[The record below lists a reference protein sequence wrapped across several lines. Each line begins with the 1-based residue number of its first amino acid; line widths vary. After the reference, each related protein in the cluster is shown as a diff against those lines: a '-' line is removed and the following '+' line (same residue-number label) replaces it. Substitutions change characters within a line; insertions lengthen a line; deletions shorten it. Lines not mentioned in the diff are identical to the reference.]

1 MARRKVVERF
11 SGATEDDALIVK
23 FFDFVDQEGLPLDVV
38 VSTLHSRVVDIHGPG
53 GRRYTRLMPDWADFM
68 TRARSSGWNMKRKMA
83 ELSTVVLDVYGPDWH
98 AGWVRRMGAWVENSA

>member
-1 MARRKVVERF
+1 MARRKVVDRF
-11 SGATEDDALIVK
+11 SGATEDDALVVK

-38 VSTLHSRVVDIHGPG
+38 VSTIHSRTVEVDYG
-53 GRRYTRLMPDWADFM
+53 GRRFTRLMPDWDDFM

-98 AGWVRRMGAWVENSA
+98 AGWVRRMDAWIKGSA

>member
-11 SGATEDDALIVK
+11 SGATEDDALVVK

-38 VSTLHSRVVDIHGPG
+38 VSTIHSRIVEVDYG
-53 GRRYTRLMPDWADFM
+53 GRRFTRLMPDWPDFM
-68 TRARSSGWNMKRKMA
+68 TRARSSGWNMRRKLA

-98 AGWVRRMGAWVENSA
+98 AGWVRRMDAWMEESA